1 MAAWL
6 QARMASRSRCHRK
19 GVPVFVLMSSLST
32 RKRYFLI
39 GSLID
44 RHVCTHRDLI
54 YCLERQSTWCSCV
67 LSVLRG
73 WTVGAPPTPLL
84 ASIIAIIRTPRR
96 ARPGD
101 SSRVLAAAL
110 VLALAPASYRRV
122 SAKSPGLWEGPRLRG
137 GSVWCS
143 PGGGISSMASSAGE
157 ADWDVW
163 AYNDAI
169 KKSATFELALS
180 LLRRLERSEVA
191 PNAVTYHGIVL
202 LIPALLVAHSGS
214 AVGGW
219 L

>member
-1 MAAWL
+1 
-6 QARMASRSRCHRK
+6 
-19 GVPVFVLMSSLST
+19 
-32 RKRYFLI
+32 
-39 GSLID
+39 
-44 RHVCTHRDLI
+44 
-54 YCLERQSTWCSCV
+54 
-67 LSVLRG
+67 
-73 WTVGAPPTPLL
+73 
-84 ASIIAIIRTPRR
+84 
-96 ARPGD
+96 
-101 SSRVLAAAL
+101 
-110 VLALAPASYRRV
+110 
-122 SAKSPGLWEGPRLRG
+122 
-137 GSVWCS
+137 
-143 PGGGISSMASSAGE
+143 MASSAGE